1 MKDILSGGVS
11 SPRNMVFTLAALNL
25 IRLFGPKLQIKTI
38 PSKWLRDKDLIYH
51 LPSSY
56 CDKAGKRK
64 RNKHELLTRYLALSQ
79 IYRAHL
85 PCVRRMRSI
94 LERQNMYGSI
104 RIQGLELD
112 GKRREVTL
120 CFCSGYLSVLFG
132 KETTATLDNQFAYHT
147 LKGMK
152 CEANIFAIDAGA
164 TRGRPAQTRLFRL
177 PGTGSELTPILRN
190 YCQRGESWF
199 STSEPF
205 QRLKACS
212 CEGGGGNFMP
222 ISSSLPMA
230 AALRRRRS
238 CSEISTISS
247 SDANSG
253 SRQMRERR
261 ASIDVQSPPPKSFPS
276 SDQEDYSAAVVGL
289 SVRAEALLSPEN
301 FIRELGQELTHEPV
315 SPHAAE
321 CSIEL
326 EFSSEE
332 EGEGP
337 ITNET
342 IQTIA
347 NDSDNDNGNDNDNDA
362 SARFENPSVGED
374 INCMEDIDIS
384 PFTSPP
390 PLQSVHTD
398 TEAAAEDRIQESA
411 SINRVPSAQDI
422 FDQFWK
428 KYEGP
433 IQNNKENSK
442 NEKRKQVAKENR
454 HADTS
459 KAIPASL
466 WNRLNASQRAA
477 MSAGEYNPKPTGKGS
492 ETDNNHNDS
501 KKDVEQCSGKQPARS
516 LSALELRRKSLQHRR
531 LRKGY

>member
-1 MKDILSGGVS
+1 
-11 SPRNMVFTLAALNL
+11 
-25 IRLFGPKLQIKTI
+25 
-38 PSKWLRDKDLIYH
+38 
-51 LPSSY
+51 
-56 CDKAGKRK
+56 
-64 RNKHELLTRYLALSQ
+64 
-79 IYRAHL
+79 
-85 PCVRRMRSI
+85 
-94 LERQNMYGSI
+94 
-104 RIQGLELD
+104 
-112 GKRREVTL
+112 
-120 CFCSGYLSVLFG
+120 
-132 KETTATLDNQFAYHT
+132 
-147 LKGMK
+147 
-152 CEANIFAIDAGA
+152 
-164 TRGRPAQTRLFRL
+164 
-177 PGTGSELTPILRN
+177 
-190 YCQRGESWF
+190 
-199 STSEPF
+199 
-205 QRLKACS
+205 
-212 CEGGGGNFMP
+212 MP

-276 SDQEDYSAAVVGL
+276 SSSDQDQEDCATAVVGL
-289 SVRAEALLSPEN
+289 SMRAEVLLSPEN

-347 NDSDNDNGNDNDNDA
+347 SDSGNDNGGNDNDA

-374 INCMEDIDIS
+374 VNCMEDIS

-398 TEAAAEDRIQESA
+398 TEAAAADRIPEST
-411 SINRVPSAQDI
+411 SMNRVPSAQDI

-442 NEKRKQVAKENR
+442 NERKKQVAKENR

-459 KAIPASL
+459 QAIPASL
-466 WNRLNASQRAA
+466 WNRLNASERAA
-477 MSAGEYNPKPTGKGS
+477 MSAGKYNPKPTGKGS

-501 KKDVEQCSGKQPARS
+501 KKDIAQCSGKQPARS